1 MHIPWTVTA
10 ASFDHH
16 VYKRLRLYEA
26 AFVFIL
32 KSIVLGVLLSRF
44 MPISLF
50 LRGSLIETIIIILLC
65 SHPTVDLSP
74 SIPVLYSHLWCY
86 DSSTHCVHVNDQ
98 SRPINN
104 RKWVLFVIVSSLF
117 ILVPLCGVE
126 SPIIKV
132 FKVTETSRVQNSD
145 PLFVRKWTVQPVFRI
160 HYQCQVNYKL
170 SDDSQD

>member
-1 MHIPWTVTA
+1 MCCYLV
-10 ASFDHH
+10 SCQ
-16 VYKRLRLYEA
+16 
-26 AFVFIL
+26 
-32 KSIVLGVLLSRF
+32 
-44 MPISLF
+44 SLFF

-86 DSSTHCVHVNDQ
+86 DSTHCVHVNDQ

-117 ILVPLCGVE
+117 ILVPLCWVE

-132 FKVTETSRVQNSD
+132 FKVTETIRVQNSD
-145 PLFVRKWTVQPVFRI
+145 PLFVRSERCSLYLEFIINAKWITNSQMIAKIKMIFFLLTSISSNFRRTA
-160 HYQCQVNYKL
+160 L
-170 SDDSQD
+170 LTLE